1 VSVEP
6 SPKAQLQEGLPTPPE
21 VVPVK
26 LSETPTS
33 VWLGLTTAEAVS
45 FELTVIDTAEDVVV
59 ELPESVTFTVV
70 LNVPA
75 EV

>member
-6 SPKAQLQEGLPTPPE
+6 SPNDQLHEGLPTPPE
-21 VVPVK
+21 VVAVK

-33 VWLGLTTAEAVS
+33 VWLGLATADAVS
-45 FELTVIDTAEDVVV
+45 LGLTVIDTADDLAD
-59 ELPESVTFTVV
+59 ELLESVTFTVV
-70 LNVPA
+70 VNVPV